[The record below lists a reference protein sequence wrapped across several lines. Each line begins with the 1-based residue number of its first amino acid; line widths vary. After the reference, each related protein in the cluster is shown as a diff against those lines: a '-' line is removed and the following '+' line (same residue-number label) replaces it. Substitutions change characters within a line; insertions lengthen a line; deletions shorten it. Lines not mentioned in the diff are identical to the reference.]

1 MTRVGEEL
9 ARKSIGPKMFSAF
22 LGVSEK
28 TAWNKMQ
35 GFSEFTVFEA
45 LKIKKEIFPEY
56 DLDWLFADVENHS
69 KNRKK

>member
-1 MTRVGEEL
+1 MTRVGKEL
-9 ARKSIGPKMFSAF
+9 TRKCINAKMFSAF

-56 DLDWLFADVENHS
+56 DLDWLFNEDLD
-69 KNRKK
+69 K